1 MALKLIKFG
10 ELNRKH
16 FLPFILALINI
27 LMEMIIRY
35 YPDNKTPEGKKVSNY
50 VLELYSYSLGNLG
63 SIFIPCIFKFD
74 NEEISREDSIQKR
87 KFLHFFVFIFIFIVH
102 FVGKGVPLVLKGALT
117 QESMNSQ
124 NSFSEGPFVYI
135 GVEMICFLI
144 ITRFLLKYKYF
155 KHHFLSII
163 AFVILGNVCDLILEY
178 YPQMLEEKPL
188 VIIFE
193 FINIIIDVIFYT
205 SEKYLMEILYYP
217 YWKLNI
223 TIGSILFVVS
233 SCLLIFALSAKGSS
247 MKFVADFYLY
257 FEKINPGIIIGK
269 IILSII
275 IRFFFATFSIL
286 SVYYFNPNFFLI
298 NYQISKYVLIL
309 IDENHKVEKYYCII
323 IFVLQFFCLLV
334 YLEII
339 ELNFCGLNKNI
350 KANINKR
357 GVDELLGKD
366 GRDSTLGITGNI
378 DINEEYCID
387 SLENVENNNKIVE
400 MTPKTDNE
408 GTI

>member
-1 MALKLIKFG
+1 
-10 ELNRKH
+10 
-16 FLPFILALINI
+16 
-27 LMEMIIRY
+27 
-35 YPDNKTPEGKKVSNY
+35 
-50 VLELYSYSLGNLG
+50 
-63 SIFIPCIFKFD
+63 
-74 NEEISREDSIQKR
+74 
-87 KFLHFFVFIFIFIVH
+87 
-102 FVGKGVPLVLKGALT
+102 
-117 QESMNSQ
+117 
-124 NSFSEGPFVYI
+124 
-135 GVEMICFLI
+135 
-144 ITRFLLKYKYF
+144 
-155 KHHFLSII
+155 
-163 AFVILGNVCDLILEY
+163 
-178 YPQMLEEKPL
+178 
-188 VIIFE
+188 
-193 FINIIIDVIFYT
+193 
-205 SEKYLMEILYYP
+205 
-217 YWKLNI
+217 
-223 TIGSILFVVS
+223 
-233 SCLLIFALSAKGSS
+233 
-247 MKFVADFYLY
+247 MKFVTDFYLY

-309 IDENHKVEKYYCII
+309 IDENQKVEKYYCII

-400 MTPKTDNE
+400 MTPKSDNE